1 MTEYLAFD
9 PFPGFHNPHAQ
20 TILSAALVFGT
31 EPSSVQRLIHLPD
44 GDKISLE
51 VTTLKSWKP
60 TDETVILIHGMCGSH
75 QSPNIVRTAKRLID
89 QGVRVVRLNLRGCGS
104 GRGHARRMYH
114 AALSGDILEAVL
126 ALKSEHPDSPLSI
139 AGFSLGAQLTLRLAG
154 ELAEKGP
161 SLLKQVIAVSPPVN
175 TRKAKET
182 LSNERTLFYQ
192 FVFWS
197 CLRDHVEALREHP
210 DQDRDLKFPLD
221 ASLIEFSQHVIVPS
235 GGFKDLE
242 EYYKTC
248 SMMIPLLSQI
258 AVPCKILFAE
268 DDPIICS
275 KQLDE
280 LPLPSNI
287 SIFKTKQ
294 GGHLGFLADPRQ
306 EKGFFW
312 LDTTVVGWLT
322 GTETKQTTE
331 D

>member
-20 TILSAALVFGT
+20 TILGAALIFGT
-31 EPSSVQRLIHLPD
+31 EPTSIQQLVHLPD

-51 VTTLKSWKP
+51 ITTPKNWKP
-60 TDETVILIHGMCGSH
+60 TDETVILIHGLCGSH

-89 QGVRVVRLNLRGCGS
+89 QGVRAVRFNLRGCGS
-104 GRGHARRMYH
+104 GRGHARKMYH
-114 AALSGDILEAVL
+114 AGLSGDILEAVL
-126 ALKSEHPDSPLSI
+126 ALKRQHPDSPLSI

-154 ELAEKGP
+154 ELGERGP

-175 TRKAKET
+175 IRKTKET
-182 LSNERTLFYQ
+182 LSDARTLFYQ
-192 FVFWS
+192 YVFWS
-197 CLRDHVEALREHP
+197 YLRDHVEALREHP
-210 DQDRDLKFPLD
+210 DQDRDLRFPLG
-221 ASLIEFSQHVIVPS
+221 ASLTDFSQHLIVPS

-242 EYYKTC
+242 EYYETC
-248 SMMIPLLSQI
+248 STIPLVSQI

-268 DDPIICS
+268 DDPLICS

-280 LPLPSNI
+280 LVLPNHVSV
-287 SIFKTKQ
+287 FKTKQ

-312 LDTTVVGWLT
+312 LDTTVVDWLT
-322 GTETKQTTE
+322 I
-331 D
+331 